1 MGFEDINFLSNF
13 VEFKIPDGLL
23 SDNANLT
30 NLAKLLTLSIS
41 KFVKLLTPILW
52 QFLSTSLRNSII

>member
-13 VEFKIPDGLL
+13 VEFKIPDGLWT
-23 SDNANLT
+23 DNANFT

-41 KFVKLLTPILW
+41 KFMKLLTPIIW
-52 QFLSTSLRNSII
+52 QF